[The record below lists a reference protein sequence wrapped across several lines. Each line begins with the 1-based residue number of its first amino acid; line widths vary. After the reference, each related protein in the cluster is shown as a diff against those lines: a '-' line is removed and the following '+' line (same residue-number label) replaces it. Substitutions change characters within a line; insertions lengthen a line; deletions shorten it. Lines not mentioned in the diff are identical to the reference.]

1 MSKHREVPRRRK
13 ASDEIYN
20 VRRRLKRGAARARRL
35 GHPEVG
41 ERLDQIVQQSVYD
54 RGIGGY
60 AYGTGQLL
68 VEGQGLLGLISK
80 EETKRRVKEGGRGL
94 TREQRSNRAFRA
106 GLQAAQQGIPNEAT
120 EFTGRPAQIEFSIFM
135 TATRGIWESVPGG
148 QRDPLAVTASVLG
161 MSEQEAYDY
170 ILSQQVEARE
180 RLRDLAD
187 QIQEYEDES
196 RTMRETVGVS
206 LDSGAADEWYSQV
219 QSLVNVFR

>member
-1 MSKHREVPRRRK
+1 MARRSANPRARK
-13 ASDEIYN
+13 ASDEISN
-20 VRRRLKRGAARARRL
+20 IRKRLKRGAQRARRL
-35 GHPEVG
+35 GHEEVG
-41 ERLDQIVQQSVYD
+41 RELDRIVSQSYFD

-60 AYGTGQLL
+60 AYGTGEML

-80 EETKRRVKEGGRGL
+80 EEARRKAKAGGRGL

-106 GLQAAQQGIPNEAT
+106 GLQAAQQGISNEAT
-120 EFTGRPAQIEFSIFM
+120 EFTGRAAQIEFSIFM

-148 QRDPLAVTASVLG
+148 QHDPLAVTASVLG

-170 ILSQQVEARE
+170 IMSQQEEARE
-180 RLRDLAD
+180 RLRDLAA
-187 QIQEYEDES
+187 QIQEYEADS
-196 RTMRETVGVS
+196 RTMSEIMGVS